1 MYGLVSSVI
10 INVIL
15 FSVLVFVNRKEKE
28 KQERIKK
35 VKTISERILNNQ
47 IAILRKGEYN
57 TNSLELEMA
66 KYMKDVL
73 LTCMITGD
81 LGELEKSRLHEMVL
95 AEYPDIFSMPVGQ
108 LHEYAEV
115 IGNTY
120 EESESYRNSARKQND
135 EETIRAVRENI
146 SKDFAAN
153 RTELKTMVEA
163 SYNTQF
169 LENVMRDD

>member
-1 MYGLVSSVI
+1 
-10 INVIL
+10 
-15 FSVLVFVNRKEKE
+15 
-28 KQERIKK
+28 
-35 VKTISERILNNQ
+35 
-47 IAILRKGEYN
+47 
-57 TNSLELEMA
+57 
-66 KYMKDVL
+66 
-73 LTCMITGD
+73 
-81 LGELEKSRLHEMVL
+81 MVL
-95 AEYPDIFSMPVGQ
+95 AEYPDIFNMPVGQ